1 MQSELKNVIYI
12 TVLPFEYRCIR
23 VVKVKVKVN
32 PQQAKV
38 A

>member
-12 TVLPFEYRCIR
+12 TVLPFEYWCIR